1 MSHTVVA
8 FRRSCVAYFAILAVS
23 VPLADGLTS
32 QNFVSARTAR
42 ISESTDYFL
51 SFDGERIFYHDY
63 SNDNNTRSPV
73 VFFISGFGG
82 RGGVAPAH
90 VQKFQQAGFRVV
102 SPDLRG
108 QGSSAKPLGLSAWE
122 KDAEARDIAALA
134 SHLGLDAYCVA
145 AYSHGSIEALRL
157 SSLDDRLRC
166 LAIGGM
172 GEHCTDPKWDRP
184 NTWPAMFEQ
193 AARFSLPAV
202 AHDLRVNAWVQRG
215 QACLSQEELA
225 RMHIP
230 VGLIV
235 GDSDHENGDARV
247 LAGMI
252 NGCEL
257 QRVPGDHESTI
268 MNDAWWSAVVQFL
281 AQHPPAP
288 VPGLRPAQYGREAP
302 LETDGREIKVHRYYQ
317 REAASV

>member
-1 MSHTVVA
+1 M
-8 FRRSCVAYFAILAVS
+8 
-23 VPLADGLTS
+23 PLTEGLTS
-32 QNFVSARTAR
+32 QNFVNAPMVRNSD
-42 ISESTDYFL
+42 STYFFT

-63 SNDNNTRSPV
+63 SDANSTRSKV

-82 RGGVAPAH
+82 SGGVAPAH
-90 VQKFQQAGFRVV
+90 VKKFQKAGFRVV

-108 QGSSAKPLGLSAWE
+108 QGLSAKPLGLRAWE

-134 SHLGLDAYCVA
+134 SHLGLDAYCLA

-193 AARFSLPAV
+193 SARFSPPEV
-202 AHDLRVNAWVQRG
+202 ANDLRVNAWVQRG

-225 RMHIP
+225 RIHIP
-230 VGLIV
+230 VALIV
-235 GDSDHENGDARV
+235 GDLDHENGDARV

-257 QRVPGDHESTI
+257 QRVPGDHEGAI

-288 VPGLRPAQYGREAP
+288 VPGLRPAKYGREAP
-302 LETDGREIKVHRYYQ
+302 IGTDGKEIKVHRYYQ
-317 REAASV
+317 